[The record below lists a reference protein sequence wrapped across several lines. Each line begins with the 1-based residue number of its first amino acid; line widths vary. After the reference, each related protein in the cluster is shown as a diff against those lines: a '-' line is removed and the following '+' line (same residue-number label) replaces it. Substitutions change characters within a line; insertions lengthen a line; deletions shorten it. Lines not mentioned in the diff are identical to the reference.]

1 MTTLTIS
8 SLQVSYGAFTLGPI
22 DVTIGPGVTAVLG
35 PNGSGKTTLLR
46 AVNGLIPQA
55 TGSATADGVDLMH
68 RQSRHMRDWIYVPDS
83 DEMLLDEF
91 TIDEF
96 WSFYA
101 DVRAATFGDD
111 PDELLTRA
119 FALADRLALDPG
131 RRRLREFSL
140 GMRRKAQLITG
151 VMSQP
156 RLLMVDEPQN
166 GLDFISSHEVRV
178 IIAELREAGATIVMS
193 NHDLD
198 SVARMADH
206 VIVVRDGKLVGRS
219 ETPFSDGA
227 ECERFVTGLFCDA

>member
-1 MTTLTIS
+1 M
-8 SLQVSYGAFTLGPI
+8 
-22 DVTIGPGVTAVLG
+22 IGFNCPRLRRDAPGRV
-35 PNGSGKTTLLR
+35 
-46 AVNGLIPQA
+46 
-55 TGSATADGVDLMH
+55 H
-68 RQSRHMRDWIYVPDS
+68 HH
-83 DEMLLDEF
+83 
-91 TIDEF
+91 EF

-131 RRRLREFSL
+131 RRRLRESSS

-206 VIVVRDGKLVGRS
+206 VIVVRDGSLSVAVRHRS
-219 ETPFSDGA
+219 ATVPSANGS
-227 ECERFVTGLFCDA
+227 